1 MEKTEETNDAAVID
15 PTPDPEN
22 NSESECIADGPSN
35 DYINK
40 LTLEMFMNR
49 KNYGKYLEK
58 SDPDGHAKQREYKQK
73 LRKYM
78 VDIVNITSQMIED
91 PDDSPNQEIKNAF
104 SDFSKSI
111 IKYYEMRELE
121 QTNPSRFN
129 NETYNDSNDD
139 TMFDPNNMEESN
151 SPFFNQP
158 NQPKWSGF
166 HVNKKRTKPFNGHFV

>member
-1 MEKTEETNDAAVID
+1 MENTEETNDAAV
-15 PTPDPEN
+15 PNPEPEN
-22 NSESECIADGPSN
+22 NTESEYTADGPSN

-78 VDIVNITSQMIED
+78 IDIVNITSKMIED

-111 IKYYEMRELE
+111 IKYYEMREIE
-121 QTNPSRFN
+121 HTNPSRFTN
-129 NETYNDSNDD
+129 NDTYDDSNDD
-139 TMFDPNNMEESN
+139 TMFDPNNMDESN
-151 SPFFNQP
+151 SSFF

-166 HVNKKRTKPFNGHFV
+166 HVQKKRTKPFNGHFV